1 MKQLVLAKAS
11 ILSGKHEQAIQP
23 LHGLE
28 FAEAIFTLAYAH
40 ALCNDIDAA
49 KAACRLC
56 LELDSTH
63 SACWT
68 LLALLRTCTGELEA
82 ALAICVSEL
91 QAGGMYIPLA
101 LVQAAV
107 LSELG
112 STDQAIDA
120 LKRVI
125 AACFGRAG
133 EFETTITNMHSRYT
147 PSPIILFFPTN
158 QPRLTN
164 GSRTA
169 SMSLSPDDNAET
181 SFFSLLDAD
190 DTPIRLSALDANP
203 LTIPSRIAVSAR
215 GFDIPESLLPSRDI
229 LARRRL
235 TDRVLLAA
243 RLWLAVSDV
252 YLEAG
257 LLDDAQQAA
266 EQAYQLNELDAD
278 VYCQLGRIAAASGQ
292 NQTALHY
299 WQTAY
304 ALDHEHCTSRRLLA
318 ESLLLSKGNGSSRS
332 AEAKQQTTTDGIFI
346 KSFIE
351 DRNEVDVMAQ
361 CTTLACPPA
370 SSNQHRE
377 AWKRAIE
384 RLRPVL
390 PFLDTVPLF

>member
-1 MKQLVLAKAS
+1 MAKAS
-11 ILSGKHEQAIQP
+11 ILNGEHEQAVQP
-23 LHGLE
+23 LQDLQL
-28 FAEAIFTLAYAH
+28 AEAAFTLAYAH
-40 ALCNDIDAA
+40 ALGNNIDAA
-49 KAACRLC
+49 KASCRLC
-56 LELDSTH
+56 LELDPTH

-68 LLALLRTCTGELEA
+68 LLALLRTCTDELEATLTICAGELE
-82 ALAICVSEL
+82 
-91 QAGGMYIPLA
+91 AGGMYIPLA

-133 EFETTITNMHSRYT
+133 EFETTITYMHSRYT
-147 PSPIILFFPTN
+147 TAKQFYFLLPTAF
-158 QPRLTN
+158 RTTN
-164 GSRTA
+164 ASRTA

-181 SFFSLLDAD
+181 SFVSLLDAS
-190 DTPIRLSALDANP
+190 DTPIGLSALDANP
-203 LTIPSRIAVSAR
+203 LTAASRIAVSAR
-215 GFDIPESLLPSRDI
+215 GFDIPEALLPSRDI

-235 TDRVLLAA
+235 TDRLLLAG

-278 VYCQLGRIAAASGQ
+278 VYCQLGRIAAANGQ

-304 ALDHEHCTSRRLLA
+304 ALDHEHCAARRLLA
-318 ESLLLSKGNGSSRS
+318 ESLLLSRGSDSNAD
-332 AEAKQQTTTDGIFI
+332 AEIKQQAIINGIFI

-351 DRNEVDVMAQ
+351 DRSEIDLMAR
-361 CTTLACPPA
+361 CTTLTTAHD
-370 SSNQHRE
+370 SQHGGGRE
-377 AWKRAIE
+377 AWRRALD
-384 RLRPVL
+384 RLRPIL
-390 PFLDTVPLF
+390 PFLDTVPLL